1 MTSGKLLLGIILNL
15 KIRWTKKLLSNM
27 RIFSADMTVSAVGW
41 YAFRKSLKDTRT
53 YWNN

>member
-27 RIFSADMTVSAVGW
+27 RIFSADMTVSAVDW
-41 YAFRKSLKDTRT
+41 YAFRKSLKDIRT
-53 YWNN
+53 YGNN